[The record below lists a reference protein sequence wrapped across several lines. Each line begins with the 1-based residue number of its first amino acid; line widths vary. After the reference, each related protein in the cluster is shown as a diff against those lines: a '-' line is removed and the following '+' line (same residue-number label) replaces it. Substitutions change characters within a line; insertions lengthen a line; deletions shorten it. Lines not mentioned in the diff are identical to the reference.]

1 MAVDSSNK
9 IARATSEGAPQAAAG
24 TSQRTDWCDSQVL
37 DEAVEGLSSC
47 AGDALSKAICRG
59 IVDPDEVVAWT
70 DRTER
75 LIRFQFDRAELR
87 LQIPAVA
94 EQLHALLEQ
103 VALPATVS
111 AGELTTRFV
120 ASLVRLRKAISL
132 DVEAAFDGDPAASG
146 YEEIAVAYPAIRA
159 LSIHRIA
166 HELCLYG
173 VPLIPRIMSE
183 YAHDRTGIDINPG
196 ARIGQRFFIDH
207 GTGVVIGETCEIGNN
222 VRLYQGV
229 TLGASSLRDS
239 RALRGVKRHP
249 TVEDDVTIYAG
260 AKILGGETVIGAGSV
275 IGGNV
280 WLTASVAPGSR
291 VMAEPPRNAVSAGR
305 EQGDQLALQMPWD
318 D

>member
-1 MAVDSSNK
+1 MVEPTWNCS
-9 IARATSEGAPQAAAG
+9 
-24 TSQRTDWCDSQVL
+24 
-37 DEAVEGLSSC
+37 DEVVNDAVEQLSGC
-47 AGDALSKAICRG
+47 AEDVLSRAACRG
-59 IVDPDEVVAWT
+59 IIDPNEVIAWT

-75 LIRFQFDRAELR
+75 LLRFQYDRSELR
-87 LQIPAVA
+87 SEIPVVA
-94 EQLHALLEQ
+94 AGLRELLVQ
-103 VALPATVS
+103 VAVPANTTPERLAEEFVSSLAPLRAMISDDVS
-111 AGELTTRFV
+111 A
-120 ASLVRLRKAISL
+120 
-132 DVEAAFDGDPAASG
+132 AFEGDPAATS
-146 YEEIAVAYPAIRA
+146 YEEIVVAYPTIRA

-166 HELCLYG
+166 HKLYRDE

-196 ARIGQRFFIDH
+196 ASIGRHFFIDH
-207 GTGVVIGETCEIGNN
+207 GTGVVIGETTEIGAN

-239 RALRGVKRHP
+239 SELRGVKRHP

-280 WLTASVAPGSR
+280 WLTESVPPGSR
-291 VMAEPPRNAVSAGR
+291 VLAQPPRNMVRLGR
-305 EQGDQLALQMPWD
+305 EEGEPLPLQLPWD